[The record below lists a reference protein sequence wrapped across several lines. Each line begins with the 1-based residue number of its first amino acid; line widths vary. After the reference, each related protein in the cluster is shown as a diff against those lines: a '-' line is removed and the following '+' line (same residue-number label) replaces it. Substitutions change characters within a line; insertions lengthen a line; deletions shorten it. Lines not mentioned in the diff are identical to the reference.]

1 MTQDAPAAMHKPRV
15 EIRPRRRPPLRFL
28 PLGGCGEIGMNLS
41 LYGFGAREED
51 EAWIAVDC
59 GMMIRQDLPDTPLQ
73 VPNQAGLDALGI
85 VPRALVITHGHEDH
99 IGAVAWLWPTW
110 GCPIHA
116 TPLAAGLL
124 RAKFQERGLATD
136 AIRVIEPG
144 EAIEVAPFTLRFLPV
159 PHSIP
164 ESCALLITAGEHR
177 VLHTGDWKL
186 DPDPLLGAP
195 IDPATFRAL
204 APLDLVVGDSTNAP
218 LPGESR
224 SEGEVAEA
232 LEHTIAHCEGRVVV
246 SCFASNLARVL
257 AIGRAAERCGRRVSL
272 MGRSME
278 RMVAVARGLG
288 YLDDFPPLVPSND
301 LGYLPPE
308 EVLVIATGS
317 QGEPR
322 AALQRLARGRHRSLE
337 LGPGDSVIFSA
348 KAIPGNELLIE
359 RLKAG
364 LRHLGV
370 AILDEFN
377 HPELHASGHPARE
390 ELRTLYGWVRPRHLL
405 PVHGEPRHQQAHRE
419 IAESLGIR
427 APLSPANGDLIRF
440 DGDGLTLEARHPQPP
455 VIVSQDAVAPLPG
468 LGGRRDVGGRHGS
481 LYLAVS
487 VAATEAGG
495 WTRIGRLMLDGGDAP
510 PFDEDDF
517 ADWLDAA
524 LAELS
529 AETLA
534 DLRLALQPR
543 LIGWFA
549 DHLRRLP
556 EIHLQLLAVEMPV
569 VGSPG

>member
-1 MTQDAPAAMHKPRV
+1 MSQEIPSAMPKPRV
-15 EIRPRRRPPLRFL
+15 QIRPRRRPPLRFL

-41 LYGFGAREED
+41 LYGYGD
-51 EAWIAVDC
+51 EGQEGAWIAVDC
-59 GMMIRQDLPDTPLQ
+59 GMMIRQDLPDSPLQ
-73 VPNQAGLDALGI
+73 VPNLATPETLGI

-99 IGAVAWLWPTW
+99 IGAAAWLWPKW

-124 RAKFQERGLATD
+124 RAKFAERGLSTD
-136 AIRVIEPG
+136 AIQVIEPG
-144 EAIEVAPFTLRFLPV
+144 EAMETGPFTLRFLPV
-159 PHSIP
+159 THSIP
-164 ESCALLITAGEHR
+164 ESCSLLITAGEHR

-186 DPDPLLGAP
+186 DPEPLLGAP
-195 IDPATFRAL
+195 ISPATFRAI
-204 APLDLVVGDSTNAP
+204 APVDLVVGDSTNAP
-218 LPGESR
+218 MPGDSR
-224 SEGEVAEA
+224 SEGEVAKA
-232 LEHTIAHCEGRVVV
+232 LEHAIARCEGRVVV

-288 YLDDFPPLVPSND
+288 YLNDFPPLVPSSD

-359 RLKAG
+359 RLKRG
-364 LRHLGV
+364 LRHLGIE
-370 AILDEFN
+370 ILDEFN
-377 HPELHASGHPARE
+377 HPELHASGHPAQE
-390 ELRTLYGWVRPRHLL
+390 ELRTLYGWVRPRYLL

-419 IAESLGIR
+419 IAEELGIQ
-427 APLSPANGDLIRF
+427 APLSPLNGDMIRF
-440 DGDGLTLEARHPQPP
+440 DADGLTLEGRHPQPP
-455 VIVSQDAVAPLPG
+455 CIVNQNAVAPLPG
-468 LGGRRDVGGRHGS
+468 LGGHHGEGSRHGS
-481 LYLAVS
+481 LYLALS
-487 VAATEAGG
+487 VAATEEGG
-495 WTRIGRLMLDGGDAP
+495 WTRIGRLMLDAGEVQA
-510 PFDEDDF
+510 FDETDF
-517 ADWLDAA
+517 CDWLDDV
-524 LAELS
+524 LESLR

-543 LIGWFA
+543 LIAWFA

-556 EIHLQLLAVEMPV
+556 EIHLQILAMEAPATSHS
-569 VGSPG
+569 G